1 MKNKNI
7 KNLLDKYIHGKLDR
21 EELDFLYQSV
31 NHHLHDKE
39 ILAWYYRYWDES
51 ESKSGKIRSSEVWDQ
66 ISEKIGLPGISVFSL
81 NQKQK
86 NKKTWKILMHITIKY
101 AATLVLGFILALL
114 FLKRE
119 VSLTQD
125 LVIRLNQVSIPLG
138 SKSKIVLA
146 DGSQVW
152 LNSGSTLK
160 YPTSFTGKEREIYL
174 SGEAFFDITRKED
187 KPFIVKTSE
196 INIRVLGTKFNVKSY
211 PEENTV
217 EATVISGIIEIETHS
232 VNSNQKQHLKLES
245 NQQARFAKASSKLD
259 ILIES
264 EKPQRIKPKPVGR
277 IMVAEKINT
286 EAIIAWKEE
295 KLVFVKERFEDILI
309 KLERWYDVEII
320 LEDDRLRDYTYTGTF
335 QNESLEQALDALK
348 LATPFDYSIDKN
360 NIIIF
365 SRGK

>member
-1 MKNKNI
+1 
-7 KNLLDKYIHGKLDR
+7 
-21 EELDFLYQSV
+21 
-31 NHHLHDKE
+31 
-39 ILAWYYRYWDES
+39 
-51 ESKSGKIRSSEVWDQ
+51 
-66 ISEKIGLPGISVFSL
+66 
-81 NQKQK
+81 
-86 NKKTWKILMHITIKY
+86 
-101 AATLVLGFILALL
+101 
-114 FLKRE
+114 
-119 VSLTQD
+119 
-125 LVIRLNQVSIPLG
+125 
-138 SKSKIVLA
+138 
-146 DGSQVW
+146 
-152 LNSGSTLK
+152 
-160 YPTSFTGKEREIYL
+160 
-174 SGEAFFDITRKED
+174 
-187 KPFIVKTSE
+187 TSE

-259 ILIES
+259 ILTES